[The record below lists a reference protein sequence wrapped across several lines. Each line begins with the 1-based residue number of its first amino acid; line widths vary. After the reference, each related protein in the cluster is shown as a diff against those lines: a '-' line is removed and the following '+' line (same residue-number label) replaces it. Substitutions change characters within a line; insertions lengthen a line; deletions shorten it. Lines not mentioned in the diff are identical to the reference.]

1 MKKRLDALSRIDRFQ
16 ALMRDLGRSRLHLLE
31 LEQAGLT
38 DDLKAVF
45 ETLESDELAYGPQ
58 AGLVARHIRA
68 LQRKLDQLLR
78 DQEAARLSAGAQAMR
93 AKLAAIALE
102 TAVLDHHAIRNAR
115 SWPSSSSGRSAAE
128 AQARHKARGG
138 RWFVPPRWFGRWLS
152 ILAQTSLWRSSAVVI
167 GLAASAAAIAAQVG
181 TDKVLAM
188 REARS
193 TASTGRTTETRK
205 THEINVPRIKYGAVK
220 G

>member
-31 LEQAGLT
+31 LERAGLT

-58 AGLVARHIRA
+58 AGLVARHIHA

-78 DQEAARLSAGAQAMR
+78 DQEAVRLSAGAQATR

-102 TAVLDHHAIRNAR
+102 TAVLDHR
-115 SWPSSSSGRSAAE
+115 
-128 AQARHKARGG
+128 RHKERKELAEPIERAIGRRG
-138 RWFVPPRWFGRWLS
+138 
-152 ILAQTSLWRSSAVVI
+152 ASS
-167 GLAASAAAIAAQVG
+167 
-181 TDKVLAM
+181 T
-188 REARS
+188 
-193 TASTGRTTETRK
+193 
-205 THEINVPRIKYGAVK
+205 
-220 G
+220 